1 MKKHFDECF
10 SDERRVVMCED
21 CVYSRQ
27 LTEPEKN
34 VFVETVVMCTN
45 PDMHDYAYA
54 WPMYKTDYCSYGK
67 AKEVPNGGS
76 AD

>member
-1 MKKHFDECF
+1 MKKHFDEHF

-21 CVYSRQ
+21 CVFSRQ
-27 LTEPEKN
+27 LTESEKH
-34 VFVETVVMCTN
+34 VFIEIVVMCTN
-45 PDMHDYAYA
+45 PDMHDSA

-67 AKEVPNGGS
+67 AKEVPNDGS